1 MRLKN
6 IRRSLLLAV
15 VVSVYCSPVLS
26 VPFAQG
32 ISEVAA
38 PEIVTTSSA
47 SGDDKVGDK
56 VVDKIITIVN
66 DDIITRNELIAE
78 INFIKKQ
85 LRQQSNTLPSE
96 AVLQKQILERLIVKH
111 LQLQMAERAR
121 IRIDD
126 ETLNRNIL
134 NIASSN
140 KMSLSQFRDV
150 LERDGFDFAQYR
162 KSIREEIAISRLRQR
177 QVNSRVNVTEQEIED
192 FLANKSLLDNLDGE
206 FNVAHILVEV
216 PEAASSEQVQ
226 QSKAKAQEA
235 LEKIQAGEEFTKIAA
250 SYSDG
255 QLALEGG
262 DLGWRKLGQL
272 PVLFSTAV
280 TNMKVNDIR
289 GLIRSPSGFHII
301 KLNDK
306 RSNERKNI
314 IKQTNARH
322 ILIKTNELLTNRDAW
337 EKLDQLK
344 QRVGLGDSFSDL
356 ALSHSDDTVTASKG
370 GDLGWVSPGD
380 LVPEFEK
387 TMNALSVNQVS
398 DPFKTQFGWH
408 IIQLLERRD
417 FDNTEQSISLSARK
431 QIRQRKIEEE
441 TQNWLRRIRDEAYV
455 EIRL

>member
-1 MRLKN
+1 MEVKN
-6 IRRSLLLAV
+6 SKRSVCLAMAV
-15 VVSVYCSPVLS
+15 FVYCSPALS

-32 ISEVAA
+32 I
-38 PEIVTTSSA
+38 
-47 SGDDKVGDK
+47 GDDATPAAANSATVANDK
-56 VVDKIITIVN
+56 LVDKIITVVN
-66 DDIITRNELIAE
+66 DDIITRNELNAE

-85 LRQQSNTLPSE
+85 LQQQSGSLPSE

-111 LQLQMAERAR
+111 LQLQMAQRAR

-134 NIASSN
+134 NIAASN
-140 KMSLSQFRDV
+140 KLSLSQFRDV
-150 LERDGFDFAQYR
+150 LERDGFNFAQYR
-162 KSIREEIAISRLRQR
+162 KSIREEIIISRLRQR
-177 QVNSRVNVTEQEIED
+177 QVNSKINVTEQEIED
-192 FLANKSLLDNLDGE
+192 FLTNQALLENLDDE

-216 PEAASSEQVQ
+216 PEAASTEQVQ
-226 QSKAKAQEA
+226 QSKQKAQQA
-235 LEKIQAGEEFTKIAA
+235 LEKLQSGEVFAKIAA

-280 TNMKVNDIR
+280 TSMKIDDVR

-301 KLNDK
+301 KLVNK

-314 IKQTNARH
+314 IKQTSARH
-322 ILIKTNELLTNRDAW
+322 ILIKTNELFSNRDAW

-344 QRVGLGDSFSDL
+344 QRIELGDKFSDL
-356 ALSHSDDTVTASKG
+356 ALSNSDDTVTASKG

-380 LVPEFEK
+380 LVPAFEK
-387 TMNALSVNQVS
+387 AMNALVVNQVS

-408 IIQLLERRD
+408 IIQVLEHRD

-431 QIRQRKIEEE
+431 QIRQRKVEEE

-455 EIRL
+455 DIRL